1 MNLQNI
7 LTEKRNPRT
16 LNIDTLTSLEIVSAI
31 NQEDRLVPQAVEKI
45 LPQIAQMVD
54 HIVTSFKNG
63 GRLIYVGAGTS
74 GRLGVLDASE
84 CPPTFGTDP
93 NMVIGLIAGGEK
105 ALQFA
110 LEGAEDDRDAAIHD
124 IKNLAVTNLD
134 VVVGI
139 AASGRTPYTIEAM
152 KTAKSLGAKTGA
164 IMCSHGTEMEAA
176 ADVVMLIE
184 TGPEAV
190 TGSTRMKAGTAQKLV
205 LNMLTTASMIRIGK
219 VFSNLMID
227 VQPTNEK
234 LRERAKL
241 IVAEATGVSL
251 EVASEAL
258 SLFEDTKGAI
268 LYLLTGYE
276 PNQIQF
282 ALSKHGG
289 HLKDAL
295 HELKEN

>member
-16 LNIDTLTSLEIVSAI
+16 LNIDTLSSLEIVTAI
-31 NQEDRLVPQAVEKI
+31 NLEDRLVPQAVEKI
-45 LPQIAQMVD
+45 LPQVAQMVD
-54 HIVTSFKNG
+54 HIVAAFKKG

-84 CPPTFGTDP
+84 CPPT
-93 NMVIGLIAGGEK
+93 GGDK

-110 LEGAEDDRDAAIHD
+110 LEGAEDDREAAIQD
-124 IKNLAVTNLD
+124 IGNLAVSDLD

-164 IMCSHGTEMEAA
+164 IMCSQGAEMEAT

-190 TGSTRMKAGTAQKLV
+190 TGSTRLKAGTAQKLV

-234 LRERAKL
+234 LRERSKL

-268 LYLLTGYE
+268 LYLLTGKDTQ
-276 PNQIQF
+276 QIQV
-282 ALSKHGG
+282 ALHNHGG
-289 HLKDAL
+289 HLKKAL
-295 HELKEN
+295 HELMENDK

>member
-7 LTEKRNPRT
+7 LTEQRNPKT
-16 LNIDTLTSLEIVSAI
+16 LNIDTLSSLEIVTAI

-54 HIVTSFKNG
+54 YIVTAFKKG

-93 NMVIGLIAGGEK
+93 SMVIGLIAGGEK

-110 LEGAEDDRDAAIHD
+110 LEGAEDDREAAKQD

-164 IMCSHGTEMEAA
+164 IMCSHGTEMETA
-176 ADVVMLIE
+176 ADVIMLIE

-190 TGSTRMKAGTAQKLV
+190 TGSTRMKAGTAQKLA

-234 LRERAKL
+234 LRERAKH

-251 EVASEAL
+251 EVASDAL

-268 LYLLTGYE
+268 LYLLTGKNAE
-276 PNQIQF
+276 EIHF
-282 ALSKHGG
+282 ALSNHGG
-289 HLKDAL
+289 HLKKAL
-295 HELKEN
+295 HELMGN

>member
-16 LNIDTLTSLEIVSAI
+16 FNIDTLSSLDILSVI
-31 NQEDRLVPQAVEKI
+31 NQEDHLVPQAVEKI

-54 HIVTSFKNG
+54 HIVESFKKG

-93 NMVIGLIAGGEK
+93 SMVIGLIAGGEK

-110 LEGAEDDRDAAIHD
+110 LEGAEDDRDAATND
-124 IKNLAVTNLD
+124 ITELAVSNLD

-152 KTAKSLGAKTGA
+152 KTAKSFGAKTGA
-164 IMCSHGTEMEAA
+164 IMCSHGREMEEA

-190 TGSTRMKAGTAQKLV
+190 TGSTRLKAGTAQKLV

-258 SLFEDTKGAI
+258 ALFEDTKGAI
-268 LYLLTGYE
+268 LYLLTGKE
-276 PNQIQF
+276 ASQIQF
-282 ALSKHGG
+282 ALSNHGG
-289 HLKDAL
+289 HLKNAL
-295 HELKEN
+295 HDLLKN